1 MICTGSY
8 NDFNGKGYNCYSISW
23 DKGKD
28 AGYDGDCYL
37 ALAPKKD
44 FFRVWRSNIG
54 KISEEENTRYYIE
67 EYYKQVLSKLDPNVV
82 YNELDSSILLCYEN
96 SDEFCHRHVLAA
108 WLNLFLG
115 DSIEPVSELSFIDGK
130 TVFVPECSSRYSDI
144 LEDVIKSNE
153 NMEGFN
159 SIRAKYLFDK
169 SREIDALASE
179 YEKANPDKN
188 VDSLRQMACYYRCDA
203 DEVEANYCAKQKL
216 KKSGE

>member
-1 MICTGSY
+1 MSGTTF
-8 NDFNGKGYNCYSISW
+8 NDLLEIS
-23 DKGKD
+23 DVKD
-28 AGYDGDCYL
+28 DTL
-37 ALAPKKD
+37 
-44 FFRVWRSNIG
+44 
-54 KISEEENTRYYIE
+54 
-67 EYYKQVLSKLDPNVV
+67 LD
-82 YNELDSSILLCYEN
+82 EILK
-96 SDEFCHRHVLAA
+96 A
-108 WLNLFLG
+108 
-115 DSIEPVSELSFIDGK
+115 
-130 TVFVPECSSRYSDI
+130 YSDI

-203 DEVEANYCAKQKL
+203 DEVEANYCANQKL